1 MKANK
6 EVLDHKKIKKV
17 SGGSLPTIPFK
28 YDIPDMSIKYDPIDL
43 HTEVPEI
50 KIPDIKIPEIKMPE
64 IKMPEIKMPDIEVL
78 TIDDV
83 YTMVTI
89 DMDNLSSGK

>member
-28 YDIPDMSIKYDPIDL
+28 YDIPDMLIKYDPIDL

-50 KIPDIKIPEIKMPE
+50 KIPDIKIPEIKMPD
-64 IKMPEIKMPDIEVL
+64 IKMPDIEVPTIECDFFRNIEMI
-78 TIDDV
+78 TID
-83 YTMVTI
+83 I
-89 DMDNLSSGK
+89 DNLSNGK